1 MISSRGRPRDAVW
14 GHAWG
19 LVRGDKVFSELL
31 SSLRGEDGEKWVDFG
46 EDSMVA
52 LGRIQDSRILSLLL
66 AHVIDPFTW
75 VYSYQVSPGTS
86 RRLCHWTLCTVT
98 ILMIAEP
105 PSTMKLGVI
114 ERTESS
120 SEQCTPSHYRRSRLN
135 LSSSQSLS
143 SRKPSHLGGICAL
156 SVIVSTSL
164 ERLCAM
170 LELMVNRVHLLFA
183 IFFSQRAKCM

>member
-1 MISSRGRPRDAVW
+1 VIERRESLSDDFFKRAAPRRGLGACM
-14 GHAWG
+14 G

-52 LGRIQDSRILSLLL
+52 LGRIKDSRILTLLL

-75 VYSYQVSPGTS
+75 VYSFQVSPGTS

-105 PSTMKLGVI
+105 L
-114 ERTESS
+114 
-120 SEQCTPSHYRRSRLN
+120 Q
-135 LSSSQSLS
+135 
-143 SRKPSHLGGICAL
+143 
-156 SVIVSTSL
+156 
-164 ERLCAM
+164 
-170 LELMVNRVHLLFA
+170 
-183 IFFSQRAKCM
+183 